1 MKVSSNDR
9 YTLKQLLADFPAL
22 YPLPKSYVGK
32 YITMENARKLFNG
45 SFVWQDPEAGNNYE
59 ILDGC
64 LISCEGLVQLRS
76 MTSYQETHPYWIFT
90 KLEYE
95 MNTFPVDMYHLEK

>member
-9 YTLKQLLADFPAL
+9 YTLKQLLAVFPAL

-32 YITMENARKLFNG
+32 YITMETFNG

-64 LISCEGLVQLRS
+64 LISCEGLVQFLS
-76 MTSYQETHPYWIFT
+76 MTSYQETHPY
-90 KLEYE
+90 
-95 MNTFPVDMYHLEK
+95 

>member
-9 YTLKQLLADFPAL
+9 YTLKQLLAIFPAL
-22 YPLPKSYVGK
+22 YPLPKSCIGQ
-32 YITMENARKLFNG
+32 YITMETFNG

-64 LISCEGLVQLRS
+64 LGLVQLLIRRLILTES
-76 MTSYQETHPYWIFT
+76 LLNLNI
-90 KLEYE
+90 K
-95 MNTFPVDMYHLEK
+95 

>member
-1 MKVSSNDR
+1 MQDLYYSNMRFAWVPEDEKFRDVSSNDR
-9 YTLKQLLADFPAL
+9 YTLQQLLANFPAL
-22 YPLPKSYVGK
+22 YPLPKSCIGQ
-32 YITMENARKLFNG
+32 YITMETFNG

-76 MTSYQETHPYWIFT
+76 MTSYQETHPY
-90 KLEYE
+90 
-95 MNTFPVDMYHLEK
+95 

>member
-1 MKVSSNDR
+1 MQDLYYNNMKFAWVPEDENFRDVSSNDR
-9 YTLKQLLADFPAL
+9 YTLKQLLAIFPAL
-22 YPLPKSYVGK
+22 YPLPKSCIGQ
-32 YITMENARKLFNG
+32 YITMETARKLFNG

-76 MTSYQETHPYWIFT
+76 MTSYQETHPY
-90 KLEYE
+90 
-95 MNTFPVDMYHLEK
+95 